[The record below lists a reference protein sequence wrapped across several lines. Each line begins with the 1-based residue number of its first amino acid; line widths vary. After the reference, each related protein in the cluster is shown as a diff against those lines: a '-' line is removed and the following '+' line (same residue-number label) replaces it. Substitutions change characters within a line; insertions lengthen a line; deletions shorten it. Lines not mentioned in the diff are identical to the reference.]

1 MSQTHALEEFRET
14 HYLEIS
20 GARVCYRRA
29 GAGPAL
35 VLFHGYPLSGWTWR
49 KLIPDLARHFT
60 CYAFDLV
67 GLGGS
72 DSSDNTDFTSPG
84 QGRVFQRALR
94 ELGVTSYALMG
105 NDSGGWVAREL
116 AVLEPER
123 VTRLLLTNTEIP
135 NHRPPTVWL
144 YQRLAKVPGGSYLF
158 RSMLA
163 TSLWRKSHFGLGGCF
178 QDPDRVDEPEFF
190 DAFLRPL
197 LDSHERLLRALRFL
211 VLMQLVRV
219 DDFAELHKRLTMP
232 TAFVWGEDDPTFEEP
247 SAREMAKQFP
257 NVAFFKSIPK
267 AKLFLH
273 EEFVGEV
280 LPPALEFL
288 TGGAESSSASAAP

>member
-1 MSQTHALEEFRET
+1 MSQSTALEEFSHT
-14 HYLEIS
+14 HFLELS
-20 GARVCYRRA
+20 GAKVCYRRA

-49 KLIPDLARHFT
+49 KLIPELSRHFT

-72 DSSDNTDFTSPG
+72 DSSDNTDFNSLG

-94 ELGVTSYALMG
+94 ELGVASYGLMG

-116 AVLEPER
+116 AFLEPER

-135 NHRPPTVWL
+135 NHRPPTVWF
-144 YQRLAKVPGGSYLF
+144 YQRLAKVPGGSHVF
-158 RSMLA
+158 RTMLA
-163 TSLWRKSHFGLGGCF
+163 TSLWRKSHVGLGGCF
-178 QDPDRVDEPEFF
+178 QNPDLVDEPEFF
-190 DAFLRPL
+190 GAFLKPL

-211 VLMQLVRV
+211 VLMKLSRV
-219 DDFAELHKRLTMP
+219 DDFTELHKRLTMP
-232 TAFVWGEDDPTFEEP
+232 TAFVWGEDDPTFEIE

-257 NVAFFKSIPK
+257 NVVSFTTVPK

-273 EEFVGEV
+273 EEFVEET
-280 LPPALEFL
+280 LRP
-288 TGGAESSSASAAP
+288 S

>member
-1 MSQTHALEEFRET
+1 MSQLHALEEFREG
-14 HYLEIS
+14 HYLELS
-20 GARVCYRRA
+20 GARVCYRKA
-29 GAGPAL
+29 GKGPPL

-49 KLIPDLARHFT
+49 KLIPELSRHFT

-72 DSSDNTDFTSPG
+72 NSSDNTDFTSPG

-94 ELGVTSYALMG
+94 ELGVASYALMG

-116 AVLEPER
+116 AVLEPAR

-135 NHRPPTVWL
+135 NHRPPTVWF
-144 YQRLAKVPGGSYLF
+144 YQRLAKVPGGSYIF

-163 TSLWRKSHFGLGGCF
+163 TSLWRKSHIGLGGCF
-178 QDPDRVDEPEFF
+178 HNPDLVDEKEFF
-190 DAFLRPL
+190 GAFLAPL

-211 VLMQLVRV
+211 VLMRLSRV
-219 DDFAELHKRLTMP
+219 DDFTELHKKLTMP
-232 TAFVWGEDDPTFEEP
+232 TAFVWGADDPTFEEP
-247 SAREMAKQFP
+247 HAREMAKQFP
-257 NVAFFKSIPK
+257 NVVSFTSIPK

-280 LPPALEFL
+280 LPPVVEFL
-288 TGGAESSSASAAP
+288 TGGVPPSS